1 MPVPAYILVHYGEIA
16 LKKGNRPFFT
26 RRLRENLEA
35 AVGPLG
41 VRSIVEKMG
50 RLVLRL
56 DSGAASAEIAARL
69 ARTFGVVNFAPATR
83 APRELEALTAAVE
96 GLVAGRRFESFRITA
111 RRADPAY
118 PHKSPEIE
126 RHLGAAVQRLTG
138 ARVDLEHPAAT
149 VYVEVLPGEAICYVG
164 RTAGPGGL
172 PVGSSG
178 TVAALLS
185 GGIDSPVAAFRM
197 LKRGCRVHFVH
208 FSGQPFHDTRSVEKA
223 QELAAVLA
231 TYQGP
236 SRLGVVPFGEI
247 QREVV
252 LGVPAAL
259 RVLVYRRLMM
269 RIAGRLAQAEGARGL
284 VTGESLGQVASQTL
298 ENLAVVEEA
307 SPLLVLRPLVGM
319 DKLEIIAEA
328 RAIGT
333 YEISIEPDQDC
344 CRLFVPRH
352 PATRA
357 TPDDLAMAEKQLDIE
372 ALVERG
378 VAAAQFRKIAVP
390 RLTPREHEFPN
401 RQ

>member
-1 MPVPAYILVHYGEIA
+1 MAAPGYILVHYGEIA

-41 VRSIVEKMG
+41 VRAVEERMG
-50 RLVLRL
+50 RFVLRL
-56 DSGAASAEIAARL
+56 DSGAAVDEIAARL
-69 ARTFGVVNFAPATR
+69 ARTFGVANFATAVR
-83 APRELEALTAAVE
+83 APRELEPLTAAVE
-96 GLVAGRRFESFRITA
+96 GLVVGRAFESFRITA

-118 PHKSPEIE
+118 PHKSPELE
-126 RHLGAAVQRLTG
+126 RHLGAVVQRITG

-149 VYVEVLPGEAICYVG
+149 VYVEVLPGEALCYMDRV
-164 RTAGPGGL
+164 TGPGGL

-178 TVAALLS
+178 AVTALLS
-185 GGIDSPVAAFRM
+185 GGIDSPVAAYRM

-223 QELAAVLA
+223 QELAGVLA

-236 SRLGVVPFGEI
+236 CRLAVVPFGEI

-252 LGVPAAL
+252 LGVPAEL
-259 RVLVYRRLMM
+259 RVLAYRRLMM
-269 RIAGRLAQAEGARGL
+269 RIAGRLAQADGTRAL

-298 ENLAVVEEA
+298 ENLAVVESV

-319 DKLEIIAEA
+319 DKQEIIAGA

-357 TPDDLAMAEKQLDIE
+357 TLEHLAAAEKRLDVE
-372 ALVERG
+372 ALVEQG
-378 VAAAQFRKIAVP
+378 VSKAQVHKIAVP
-390 RLTPREHEFPN
+390 RLTPRDAN
-401 RQ
+401 DR